1 MKPLTSKQRALMK
14 VIMLGNIDVKG
25 NRIGWC
31 DYTQILER
39 LPYTTTRES
48 LMCSIRILVN
58 QGWITREGK
67 ELRDG
72 RSKQTIAPTP
82 IALRVIAGS
91 DGTPGGACA
100 TPSYEEILTDD
111 IVELV
116 LE

>member
-14 VIMLGNIDVKG
+14 VIMMGNIDVKG

-31 DYTQILER
+31 DYNQILDR

-67 ELRDG
+67 EVRAG
-72 RSKQTIAPTP
+72 RSKQTIAPTA
-82 IALRVIAGS
+82 IALRVIAGEGMAPAGS
-91 DGTPGGACA
+91 SA
-100 TPSYEEILTDD
+100 PSYEEILTDD